1 MSRCP
6 RRPIVRLELPPGLKV
21 LMGSVSLL
29 FGMTLAAAMAVFLIE
44 VFEPVGTVLKMPL
57 HSILDLKTAAILIIC
72 GGIWFATGIYSS
84 ANRWLDRHT

>member
-29 FGMTLAAAMAVFLIE
+29 FGMTLAVVAAVFLIE
-44 VFEPVGTVLKMPL
+44 VFEPVGAVLHLPL
-57 HSILDLKTAAILIIC
+57 NSILDFKTAAILIAG
-72 GGIWFATGIYSS
+72 GGIWFALEIYSF

>member
-6 RRPIVRLELPPGLKV
+6 RRPIVPLELPPGLKI

-29 FGMTLAAAMAVFLIE
+29 FGMTLAVTTAAVLIE
-44 VFEPVGTVLKMPL
+44 ILEPVGVVLKLPL
-57 HSILDLKTAAILIIC
+57 NSILDLKTAAILIAI
-72 GGIWFATGIYSS
+72 GGIWFTTEIYSF